1 MPLYGRRQQA
11 FIEHVSW
18 VVMVAAARVE
28 EDFQIDEWGLVEG
41 GHDIDAADIKV
52 RLTAPRVMM
61 NLLKL

>member
-1 MPLYGRRQQA
+1 M
-11 FIEHVSW
+11 
-18 VVMVAAARVE
+18 E